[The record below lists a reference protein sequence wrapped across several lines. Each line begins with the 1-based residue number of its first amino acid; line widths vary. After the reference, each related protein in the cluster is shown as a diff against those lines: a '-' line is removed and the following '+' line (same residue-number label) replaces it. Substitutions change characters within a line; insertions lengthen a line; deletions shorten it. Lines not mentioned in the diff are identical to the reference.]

1 MPPSLAVTVTLDV
14 PKAVGV
20 RMVTVAGPEWL
31 GSATEVAVTVTV
43 AGFGTVAGAVYR
55 PVFAS
60 IEPPP
65 DADQVAAVFVALLT
79 VAVNGCWVL
88 SAGHALPASLAYKL
102 TVAGLTLTATAGIVI
117 VAVAAV
123 PLVGVAVTVAL
134 VGVVPVL
141 GAVYRP
147 PELSCPAPVSDQVT
161 LTLELNC

>member
-1 MPPSLAVTVTLDV
+1 MDV

-20 RMVTVAGPEWL
+20 RTVTVLRPEWL
-31 GSATEVAVTVTV
+31 GSATEVAVTVTA

-55 PVFAS
+55 PLFAS

-65 DADQVAAVFVALLT
+65 DETDQVTAVFVALLT
-79 VAVNGCWVL
+79 VAVNCCWVL
-88 SAGHALPASLAYKL
+88 FAGHALPVSLAYRFA
-102 TVAGLTLTATAGIVI
+102 VVGLTLTPTAGMVI
-117 VAVAAV
+117 AAVAAV
-123 PLVGVAVTVAL
+123 PVAGVAVTVAL

-147 PELSCPAPVSDQVT
+147 PELICPAPVSDQVT

>member
-1 MPPSLAVTVTLDV
+1 MAPSVAVTVTLDV

-20 RMVTVAGPEWL
+20 RTVTVAGPEWL
-31 GSATEVAVTVTV
+31 GSATEVAITVTV
-43 AGFGTVAGAVYR
+43 AGFGTVAGAAYR
-55 PVFAS
+55 PFTS

-65 DADQVAAVFVALLT
+65 DTDQVTAVFVALLT
-79 VAVNGCWVL
+79 VAVNCCSVRF
-88 SAGHALPASLAYKL
+88 AGHAFPASLAYKL
-102 TVAGLTLTATAGIVI
+102 TVAGLTLTPTAGIVI

-147 PELSCPAPVSDQVT
+147 LVELICPAPVTDQVT

>member
-1 MPPSLAVTVTLDV
+1 ML
-14 PKAVGV
+14 
-20 RMVTVAGPEWL
+20 GPEWL

-65 DADQVAAVFVALLT
+65 DETDQVTAVFVALLT
-79 VAVNGCWVL
+79 VAVNCCWVL
-88 SAGHALPASLAYKL
+88 LAGHALPASLAYKL
-102 TVAGLTLTATAGIVI
+102 TVAGLTLTPTAGIVT

-147 PELSCPAPVSDQVT
+147 PELICPAPVSDQVT